1 MHNLKQC
8 IYEVLSPKFTSMNK
22 INQSVS
28 PTWLPSHASISE
40 VNGCCLL
47 LPSRQQCH
55 VLERGTSS
63 TLLPSRA

>member
-28 PTWLPSHASISE
+28 PTWLPSHASIPE
-40 VNGCCLL
+40 VNGCRLL
-47 LPSRQQCH
+47 LPLRQCH

-63 TLLPSRA
+63 ILLPSRA